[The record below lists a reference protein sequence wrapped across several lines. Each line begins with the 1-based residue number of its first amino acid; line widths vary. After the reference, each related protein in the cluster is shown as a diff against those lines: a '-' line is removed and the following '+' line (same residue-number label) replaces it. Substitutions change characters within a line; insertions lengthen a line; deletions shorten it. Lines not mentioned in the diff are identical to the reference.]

1 MAKVKTVTTSKS
13 QGAKLLGS
21 LHVGTVEPKLVDEYV
36 ALGAKLAKAQEK
48 LKPYL
53 DKLASLDKQFSDAVE
68 ESAEA
73 ADEFTLEG
81 VKYKIEYTAK
91 GMARDI
97 TNKSVA
103 LKMLEKVKKG
113 LAMELAKIGLG
124 DLDKYLT
131 PDQLEKVTKSEQRNA
146 RRKKIV
152 EKV

>member
-1 MAKVKTVTTSKS
+1 MATVKTAQPKS

-21 LHVGTVEPKLVDEYV
+21 LHVGTVEATLVDEYV
-36 ALGAKLAKAQEK
+36 LLTRKLEKAQAK

-53 DKLASLDKQFSDAVE
+53 EKISAMENQFSEAVE

-73 ADEFTLEG
+73 ADEFTLQG
-81 VKYKIEYTAK
+81 VKFDIEYTAK

-97 TNKSVA
+97 TNKSAA

-131 PDQLEKVTKSEQRNA
+131 PDQLAKVTKSEQRNA

>member
-1 MAKVKTVTTSKS
+1 M
-13 QGAKLLGS
+13 
-21 LHVGTVEPKLVDEYV
+21 
-36 ALGAKLAKAQEK
+36 
-48 LKPYL
+48 
-53 DKLASLDKQFSDAVE
+53 
-68 ESAEA
+68 
-73 ADEFTLEG
+73 
-81 VKYKIEYTAK
+81 KYKIEYTAK

>member
-1 MAKVKTVTTSKS
+1 MATVKTAPKS

-21 LHVGTVEPKLVDEYV
+21 LHVGTVDPATVDEYV
-36 ALGAKLAKAQEK
+36 ILTKKLAKAMDK

-53 DKLASLDKQFSDAVE
+53 EKISGLEKQFSDAVD

-81 VKYKIEYTAK
+81 VKFNIDYTAK
-91 GMARDI
+91 GMAREI
-97 TNKSVA
+97 TNKGAA

-131 PDQLEKVTKSEQRNA
+131 PDQLKKVTKSEQRNA

>member
-1 MAKVKTVTTSKS
+1 MATVKTAKPKS

-21 LHVGTVEPKLVDEYV
+21 LHVGTVEPAMIDEYV
-36 ALGAKLAKAQEK
+36 LLTKKLAKATEK

-53 DKLASLDKQFSDAVE
+53 EKISTMEKQFSDAVD

-81 VKYKIEYTAK
+81 VKFNIEYTAK
-91 GMARDI
+91 GNARDI
-97 TNKSVA
+97 TDKITA

-131 PDQLEKVTKSEQRNA
+131 PDQLAKVTKSEQRNA
-146 RRKKIV
+146 RRKKVV